1 MPLPFLAPGQ
11 LKRCGLPD
19 DGIVI
24 ANPLVA
30 EESILRTS
38 LLPGLVAALGYNAS
52 HRNHG
57 VGLFEIGH
65 VFNRPDHP
73 DAELPDEREH
83 LALVLAGRDA
93 TDAVQAARLLA
104 QVLRAEG
111 LRLEAAELP
120 GLHPT
125 RSARLV
131 SGGIVIGAV
140 GEIDPAVLD
149 AHGVPERAAWVEIDL
164 DRLGELPRAARAY
177 RPFSLFPS
185 SDVDLAF
192 EVDEGVPAAALE
204 DELRAAGG
212 DLLWSVQL
220 FDAYRGPGV
229 GEGRRSLAFTL
240 RFQAPDRTLTDD
252 EVAQARADCIAAVEA
267 RLPASLRT

>member
-1 MPLPFLAPGQ
+1 
-11 LKRCGLPD
+11 
-19 DGIVI
+19 
-24 ANPLVA
+24 VA

-52 HRNHG
+52 HRNLG

-65 VFNRPDHP
+65 VFNRPERP
-73 DAELPDEREH
+73 DAALPDEREH
-83 LALVLAGRDA
+83 VALVRGGRDA
-93 TDAVQAARLLA
+93 TDAVHAARVLA
-104 QVLRAEG
+104 QVLRVDA
-111 LRLEAAELP
+111 LRIDAAEVP

-125 RSARLV
+125 RSARLL
-131 SGGIVIGAV
+131 SGDVVIGSV

-149 AHGVPERAAWVEIDL
+149 AHGVPERAAWVEVDL
-164 DRLGELPRAARAY
+164 DRLDTLPRAARAY

-185 SDVDLAF
+185 SDIDLAF
-192 EVDEGVPAAALE
+192 EVDEGVPAAAVE

-212 DLLWSVQL
+212 ELLWSVRL

-252 EVAQARADCIAAVEA
+252 EVAEVRTACIAAVEA